1 MDIEVSH
8 IRTSSSISTR
18 GSRHKSIVNMRS
30 STSSSAILM
39 NNLSKHLRRAT
50 TTGTGT
56 VKRRKCISQ
65 SPYCSCIPYSTSSS
79 SCSSLSTSNTDTPFY
94 GSPRPSSTPSL
105 STLQSLTLT
114 AYAATQAF
122 IDPEKHEMVATLSE
136 LTGQIALQNMY
147 QTMKNNPTGQRI
159 LQTKPIVSK
168 DTIDILTLEQS
179 HKSTFGHAYAS
190 FLKENDFDPDLRAK
204 VKYIED
210 EELKYVMMR
219 YRQCHDFYHVI
230 TDLPPTIPGE
240 LALKYVELFQTGL
253 PACALS
259 ATVGSWKLEGEERE
273 KWRDVYLPWAI
284 RVGKGQTKWINVYWE
299 EMFEW
304 NIEELRRELNIE
316 SAPKV

>member
-1 MDIEVSH
+1 
-8 IRTSSSISTR
+8 
-18 GSRHKSIVNMRS
+18 
-30 STSSSAILM
+30 
-39 NNLSKHLRRAT
+39 
-50 TTGTGT
+50 
-56 VKRRKCISQ
+56 
-65 SPYCSCIPYSTSSS
+65 
-79 SCSSLSTSNTDTPFY
+79 
-94 GSPRPSSTPSL
+94 
-105 STLQSLTLT
+105 
-114 AYAATQAF
+114 
-122 IDPEKHEMVATLSE
+122 MVATLSE